1 VYLVDTNVVSET
13 RRARPHGGVMT
24 FLREA
29 GDHNLHIS
37 AVTVGELQAGIE
49 ITREQD
55 PTRAAEIE
63 VWADSIAQ
71 TWNVLPMDAET
82 FRLWARLV
90 HRKSNAVTQDAMIA
104 ATAKQ
109 HGLVVVTRNTKD
121 FRGFGVDLVNPY
133 AMPRTP

>member
-13 RRARPHGGVMT
+13 RRLRPHGGVMA
-24 FLREA
+24 FLHDA
-29 GDHNLHIS
+29 GDRNLHIS
-37 AVTVGELQAGIE
+37 AVTLGELQAGIE

-55 PTRAAEIE
+55 RARAAEIE
-63 VWADSIAQ
+63 VWADSIAG

-90 HRKSNAVTQDAMIA
+90 HRKSDAVTQDAMIA

-109 HGLVVVTRNTKD
+109 HGLIVVTRNIKD
-121 FRGFGVDLVNPY
+121 FRDFGLELLNPY
-133 AMPRTP
+133 GTPRTA